1 MCVASGECR
10 LRFLPCGGAGGDGTV
25 PPVAEVALGLLTG
38 MGMALR
44 WCRPASTSS
53 LTGFVPSWSSPTI
66 QPGRADA
73 CAADRHSLRRAPLPE
88 ERALVLI
95 QVPVNLFGPAAQ
107 SGL

>member
-1 MCVASGECR
+1 MVLSG
-10 LRFLPCGGAGGDGTV
+10 V
-25 PPVAEVALGLLTG
+25 NPVSHGI
-38 MGMALR
+38 
-44 WCRPASTSS
+44 RPKLMQS
-53 LTGFVPSWSSPTI
+53 SSPAI